1 MRLTI
6 SEAAQRLRVSE
17 MTIRRRI
24 RSGEIQGV
32 QVNSPG
38 GFAWVVDLP
47 DEPTVDE
54 PSPDT
59 SSLRELVDELRSR
72 VAAQDQELEARRR
85 EVQELHVL
93 LQQAQAALPA
103 PQENQHSWWYK
114 LWHRNGR

>member
-24 RSGEIQGV
+24 RSGELQGV

-59 SSLRELVDELRSR
+59 SSLRELVDELRAR
-72 VAAQDQELEARRR
+72 VAQDQELEARRR

-93 LQQAQAALPA
+93 LQQAQAALPV
-103 PQENQHSWWYK
+103 PKEEHSWWHR
-114 LWHRNGR
+114 LWHH

>member
-24 RSGEIQGV
+24 RSGELQGV

-47 DEPTVDE
+47 DEPTADE

-93 LQQAQAALPA
+93 LQQAQAALPV
-103 PQENQHSWWYK
+103 PKEDRQSWWRR
-114 LWHRNGR
+114 LWHR

>member
-24 RSGEIQGV
+24 RSGELQDV

-38 GFAWVVDLP
+38 GVAWVVDLP

-54 PSPDT
+54 PSPDP

-103 PQENQHSWWYK
+103 PKEDRQSWWRR
-114 LWHRNGR
+114 LWHR